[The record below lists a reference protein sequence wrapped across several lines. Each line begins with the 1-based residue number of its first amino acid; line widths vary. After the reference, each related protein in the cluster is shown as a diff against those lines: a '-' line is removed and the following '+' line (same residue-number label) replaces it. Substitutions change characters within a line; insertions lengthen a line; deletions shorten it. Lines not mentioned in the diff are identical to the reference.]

1 MTRFGYARVSTVGQD
16 PSIQIEALKEYGCE
30 VIRQERVSESSMNG
44 RPELK
49 TLLDFIQPGDELV
62 VTRIDRLGRSFRDFQ
77 DIVHLLKDRGADLKA
92 TEQPVNTSSS
102 EGKVFLNMLGVFAE
116 FETNLRRERQAAG
129 IAKAKERGVYI
140 GRPRQIDGDKIN
152 QLHSDGLGAAAIAK
166 ELGIS
171 RTSVYRYLKRL

>member
-77 DIVHLLKDRGADLKA
+77 DIVHLLKDRGADLRA
-92 TEQPVNTSSS
+92 TEQPVNTSGS

-129 IAKAKERGVYI
+129 IAKARERGSTSAGHDKLTAIKSTNFALMALALRPLPKNLASAARVYI
-140 GRPRQIDGDKIN
+140 VI
-152 QLHSDGLGAAAIAK
+152 
-166 ELGIS
+166 
-171 RTSVYRYLKRL
+171 